1 MQSSSSSASLR
12 RSSRVP
18 ASIPI
23 LVTSLDPHSQFSE
36 VCETLVVNAH
46 GCALRSASKLDAGV
60 VVHFHSKDGR
70 ETTARVVSCQRIHSD
85 QPGWQLGA
93 RLDRPQNFW
102 GLHSFPHDWPQ
113 LKAGNSSAETLTVNS
128 TALVPARSPAK
139 NFRSIRP
146 PAEKIPASLKSML
159 DQLQNQVSDERLQ
172 SIVAEAIRPVFVEMA
187 EMRERLARTQPKER
201 SKFEVS
207 LSHIPPELQVLIG
220 DRLRKE
226 LEPLVIGEA
235 RSQSTALLASAKST
249 IEKKTSE
256 SHTAFRQKISEDL
269 HTMEKRVQSVS
280 SETTETLQ
288 NHMRRQMGEFHEH
301 VTDAGHRLKK
311 LNEGLLETQQQHIAE
326 LWDAH
331 RRELEQTRAALAT
344 DSARLQ
350 AQVADL
356 DARIARLNESAHALE
371 AGLDTRLSKLATSVV
386 SGTRSQLEN
395 TVEALLEELKAQSIQ
410 QLEADLEEARIRQEK
425 IRDGIEHAIS
435 ESMWLHEAGM
445 VKTFEKNVEDVARQ
459 SVERYRSALASGFQS
474 LMQNLG
480 VHFQQET
487 DEPHHKASRQDDT
500 ADA

>member
-46 GCALRSASKLDAGV
+46 GCAMRSSAKLDAGV

-70 ETTARVVSCQRIHSD
+70 ETTARVVSCQRLHPE

-113 LKAGNSSAETLTVNS
+113 LAAGDSS
-128 TALVPARSPAK
+128 TAMVPVKSPAK

-146 PAEKIPASLKSML
+146 PAEKIPTSLKTML
-159 DQLQNQVSDERLQ
+159 DQLQRQVSDERLQ

-226 LEPLVIGEA
+226 LEPLVMGEA
-235 RSQSTALLASAKST
+235 RSQSTTLLAAAKSA
-249 IEKKTSE
+249 IEKRTSD
-256 SHTAFRQKISEDL
+256 SHTEFRQKISEDL
-269 HTMEKRVQSVS
+269 RTVEKRVQSVS
-280 SETTETLQ
+280 AETVETLQ
-288 NHMRRQMGEFHEH
+288 NHLRRQMGEFHEH

-311 LNEGLLETQQQHIAE
+311 LNDGLIENQQQRIAE
-326 LWDAH
+326 VWQTH
-331 RRELEQTRAALAT
+331 RRELEQTRAALAS

-350 AQVADL
+350 AQVTDL
-356 DARIARLNESAHALE
+356 DTRIARLNESAHALE
-371 AGLDTRLSKLATSVV
+371 SGLDARLSKLATSVV
-386 SGTRSQLEN
+386 SGTRGQLEN
-395 TVEALLEELKAQSIQ
+395 TVEALLEELKVHSVQ
-410 QLEADLEEARIRQEK
+410 QLEADLEEARARQEK
-425 IRDGIEHAIS
+425 IREGIEHAIS

-445 VKTFEKNVEDVARQ
+445 LKTFEKNVEEVARQ
-459 SVERYRSALASGFQS
+459 SVQRYRSALASGFQS

-487 DEPHHKASRQDDT
+487 GEPRHKPSREDDT

>member
-1 MQSSSSSASLR
+1 MQSSTSSAALR

-46 GCALRSASKLDAGV
+46 GCAMRSSAKLDAGV

-70 ETTARVVSCQRIHSD
+70 ETTARVVSCQRLHPE

-113 LKAGNSSAETLTVNS
+113 LTSGGNSTETLPVK
-128 TALVPARSPAK
+128 SPVK

-146 PAEKIPASLKSML
+146 PSEKIPASLKSML
-159 DQLQNQVSDERLQ
+159 DQLQKQVSDERLQ
-172 SIVAEAIRPVFVEMA
+172 AIIAEAVRPAFIEIA

-207 LSHIPPELQVLIG
+207 LSHIPPELQALIG
-220 DRLRKE
+220 ERLRKE
-226 LEPLVIGEA
+226 LEPLVMGEA
-235 RSQSTALLASAKST
+235 RSQSAALLASAKSS
-249 IEKKTSE
+249 IEKKTSD
-256 SHTAFRQKISEDL
+256 SHAEFRQKISEDL
-269 HTMEKRVQSVS
+269 RTVEKRIQTVS
-280 SETTETLQ
+280 SETVDTLQ
-288 NHMRRQMGEFHEH
+288 NHLRRQMGEFHEH
-301 VTDAGHRLKK
+301 VTDAGHRLKQ
-311 LNEGLLETQQQHIAE
+311 LNEGLLETQQQRIAE

-331 RRELEQTRAALAT
+331 RRELEQAQRALAS

-350 AQVADL
+350 AQVVDL
-356 DARIARLNESAHALE
+356 DGRIARLNESTVALE
-371 AGLDTRLSKLATSVV
+371 SGLDTRLSKLATSVV
-386 SGTRSQLEN
+386 SGTRKQLEN
-395 TVEALLEELKAQSIQ
+395 TIEVLLEELKAQSVH
-410 QLEADLEEARIRQEK
+410 QLEADLEVARLRQEK
-425 IRDGIEHAIS
+425 LREGIENAIS

-445 VKTFEKNVEDVARQ
+445 LKTFEKNVEEVARQ
-459 SVERYRSALASGFQS
+459 SVERYRSALAGGFQS

-480 VHFQQET
+480 AHFQLEH
-487 DEPHHKASRQDDT
+487 DEPQSKSSWQEDK

>member
-46 GCALRSASKLDAGV
+46 GCAMRSSAKLDAGV

-70 ETTARVVSCQRIHSD
+70 ETTARVVSCRRLHPE

-102 GLHSFPHDWPQ
+102 GLHTFPQDWPQ
-113 LKAGNSSAETLTVNS
+113 FKSGDDRSIETLPVK
-128 TALVPARSPAK
+128 SPTK

-159 DQLQNQVSDERLQ
+159 DQLQRQVAEERLQ
-172 SIVAEAIRPVFVEMA
+172 SIVAEAVRPVFVEMA
-187 EMRERLARTQPKER
+187 EMRERLSQSKER

-207 LSHIPPELQVLIG
+207 LSHIPPELQLLIG
-220 DRLRKE
+220 ERLRKE
-226 LEPLVIGEA
+226 LEPLVTDEA
-235 RSQSTALLASAKST
+235 RSQSAALLASAKSA
-249 IEKKTSE
+249 IDKRTSD
-256 SHTAFRQKISEDL
+256 SHTEFRVKISEDL
-269 HTMEKRVQSVS
+269 RAVEKRVQSVS
-280 SETTETLQ
+280 AETVETLQ
-288 NHMRRQMGEFHEH
+288 NHLRRQTGEFHEH
-301 VTDAGHRLKK
+301 VTGAGHRLKQ
-311 LNEGLLETQQQHIAE
+311 LNEGLLETQQQRIAE

-331 RRELEQTRAALAT
+331 RRELEQARVALAS
-344 DSARLQ
+344 DSAKLQ

-356 DARIARLNESAHALE
+356 DARIARLNESAMALE
-371 AGLDTRLSKLATSVV
+371 SGLDARLSKLSSNVV
-386 SGTRSQLEN
+386 SSTREQLES
-395 TVEALLEELKAQSIQ
+395 TVEALLEELKAQSVQ
-410 QLEADLEEARIRQEK
+410 QLEADLEEARVRQEK
-425 IRDGIEHAIS
+425 IREGIENAIS

-445 VKTFEKNVEDVARQ
+445 LKAFEANVDEVARK
-459 SVERYRSALASGFQS
+459 SVERYKTALASGFQS

-480 VHFQQET
+480 THFQMENDET
-487 DEPHHKASRQDDT
+487 GPKASWQDDKT
-500 ADA
+500 DA